1 MERIIMKNQQSG
13 FTLIELMIV
22 VAIIGILSAIA
33 LPAYQDFT
41 VRSRVTEGVG
51 LVAPLKLAIAT
62 DVSTVD
68 DLEITADDWN
78 AQPEHNGTQPTSKF
92 VDSIAINNTTGVIT
106 VDYTGAAVG
115 VKEAAEDQITITPSV
130 RSPTGILT
138 LEVGLTNGSSGALDW
153 ACASATN
160 TTATKRA
167 LSVTAPAQ
175 PMLAKYVPAEC
186 R

>member
-1 MERIIMKNQQSG
+1 MKKQMQKG

-22 VAIIGILSAIA
+22 VAIIGILASIA

-41 VRSRVTEGVG
+41 IKSRVTEGIG

-62 DVSTVD
+62 EVSSPADLAITV
-68 DLEITADDWN
+68 ADWN
-78 AQPEHNGTQPTSKF
+78 AQPEHNGTDPTSKF
-92 VDSIAINNTTGVIT
+92 VDSIAIAATGVIT
-106 VDYTGAAVG
+106 VDYNGAAVG
-115 VKEAAEDQITITPSV
+115 VANGTADQITFSPSV
-130 RSPTGILT
+130 RAPGGILT
-138 LEVGLTNGSSGALDW
+138 LAAALAAGDSGALDW

-160 TTATKRA
+160 TTATARV
-167 LSVTAPAQ
+167 LSVTAPAN

>member
-1 MERIIMKNQQSG
+1 MKNQQSG

-41 VRSRVTEGVG
+41 VRARVTEGVG

-62 DVSTVD
+62 DVSTTD

-78 AQPEHNGTQPTSKF
+78 AQPEHNGTDKTSKF
-92 VDSIAINNTTGVIT
+92 VDSIAIDRVTGVIT
-106 VDYTGAAVG
+106 VDFTGASVG
-115 VKEAAEDQITITPSV
+115 VADTSEDQITISPSV
-130 RSPTGILT
+130 RAPGGLVT
-138 LEVGLTNGSSGALDW
+138 LQAALGAGSSGALDW
-153 ACASATN
+153 ACASKTN

-167 LSVTAPAQ
+167 LSVTAPAN